1 MKRPYTTEPVVEK
14 EVIYFT
20 GIEIEKTNAEGLKTL
35 FVAIP
40 ELDEKYIRMY
50 AKEHKCKHIYIG
62 ANKCIKTMNDSMRPV
77 IRNLLKDYHVTI
89 DYPYR
94 LHEDMKMKMSEFWK
108 DKNFTAMVSFENP
121 HVEHDVNVYFKWDD
135 RGFNSTNE
143 GVYVIPVKDTLKEEY
158 KTNWEDYGKD
168 EIIK

>member
-1 MKRPYTTEPVVEK
+1 MKRPYATESKIEQVT
-14 EVIYFT
+14 YFV
-20 GIEIEKTNAEGLKTL
+20 GDEIEKTNAYGLRTL
-35 FVAIP
+35 FVATDKLNEPTIV
-40 ELDEKYIRMY
+40 MY
-50 AKEHKCKHIYIG
+50 AKKHNCRHIYLG
-62 ANKCIKTMNDSMRPV
+62 ANKCIRHLDDTLRPV
-77 IRNLLKDYHVTI
+77 VRNLLKDYHVTV

-94 LHEDMKMKMSEFWK
+94 LHEDIKMKFAEFWK
-108 DKNFTAMVSFENP
+108 NKKFTAMVSFENP

-158 KTNWEDYGKD
+158 KTNWGEYGKD

>member
-1 MKRPYTTEPVVEK
+1 MKRPYTTTPKNEQVT
-14 EVIYFT
+14 YFVGT
-20 GIEIEKTNAEGLKTL
+20 EIEKTNAVGLKTL
-35 FVAIP
+35 FVATDKLNVPTIT
-40 ELDEKYIRMY
+40 MY
-50 AKEHKCKHIYIG
+50 AKQYQCKHIYIG
-62 ANKCIKTMNDSMRPV
+62 ANKCIRHLDDNLRPT

-94 LHEDMKMKMSEFWK
+94 LHEDIKLKFAEFWK
-108 DKNFTAMVSFENP
+108 EENFTAIVSFENP

>member
-1 MKRPYTTEPVVEK
+1 MKRPYSTESTIEQVT
-14 EVIYFT
+14 YFT
-20 GIEIEKTNAEGLKTL
+20 GTEIERTNAYGLKTL
-35 FVAIP
+35 FVATQK
-40 ELDEKYIRMY
+40 LDELQIKRY
-50 AKEHKCKHIYIG
+50 AKEHKCEHIYVG
-62 ANKCIKTMNDSMRPV
+62 ANKCIRNYDDNLRPV
-77 IRNLLKDYHVTI
+77 IRNLLKEYHVTI

-94 LHEDMKMKMSEFWK
+94 LHEDIKMKFSEFWK
-108 DKNFTAMVSFENP
+108 NKKFTAMVSFENP

-168 EIIK
+168 EILK